1 MPINWKVKWMDNSFN
16 KYDPHAIAETKMK
29 AIVSSKEAKRIFNQL
44 TRIKD
49 EKEKAR
55 YLHYRF
61 LSNEKHSVEDAK
73 AKARIDP
80 EVTEVNSN
88 LEQAEKLMD
97 EMFAQ
102 LDRITTK
109 IELMADAN
117 ATARAEMKL
126 GSLHT

>member
-1 MPINWKVKWMDNSFN
+1 MSLDNTLN
-16 KYDPHAIAETKMK
+16 RYDPHKIAESKME
-29 AIVSSKEAKRIFNQL
+29 AIKNYRTAKRIFNKL

-49 EKEKAR
+49 EKEKGR

-73 AKARIDP
+73 AKAKIDS
-80 EVTEVNSN
+80 EVKEIVVE
-88 LEQAEKLMD
+88 LEKAEELMD
-97 EMFAQ
+97 VAFSE

-117 ATARAEMKL
+117 ATYRAETRL
-126 GSLHT
+126 GGLTP

>member
-1 MPINWKVKWMDNSFN
+1 MSLDNTLN
-16 KYDPHAIAETKMK
+16 KYDPHKIAESKME
-29 AIVSSKEAKRIFNQL
+29 AIKNYRTAKRIFNKL

-49 EKEKAR
+49 EKEKGR

-73 AKARIDP
+73 AKAKIDS
-80 EVTEVNSN
+80 EVKEIVVE
-88 LEQAEKLMD
+88 LEKAEELMD
-97 EMFAQ
+97 VAFSE

-126 GSLHT
+126 GSLTP

>member
-1 MPINWKVKWMDNSFN
+1 MSLDNTLN
-16 KYDPHAIAETKMK
+16 RYDPHKIAEAKME
-29 AIVSSKEAKRIFNQL
+29 AIIDYRKCKRAFNQL
-44 TRIKD
+44 ARIKE
-49 EKEKAR
+49 EKEKGR

-73 AKARIDP
+73 AKAKTDK
-80 EVTEVNSN
+80 EVTEVVSK
-88 LEQAEKLMD
+88 LELAEQLMD
-97 EMFAQ
+97 ESFAE

-126 GSLHT
+126 GSLTP

>member
-1 MPINWKVKWMDNSFN
+1 MSLDNTLN
-16 KYDPHAIAETKMK
+16 RYDPHKIAETKME
-29 AIVSSKEAKRIFNQL
+29 AIIDYRKCKRVFNQL

-49 EKEKAR
+49 EKEKGR

-80 EVTEVNSN
+80 EVIEIVFK
-88 LEQAEKLMD
+88 LEQAEQLMD
-97 EMFAQ
+97 ESFAE

-117 ATARAEMKL
+117 ATHRAEIRL
-126 GSLHT
+126 GGLTP

>member
-1 MPINWKVKWMDNSFN
+1 MSLDNTLN
-16 KYDPHAIAETKMK
+16 RYDPHKIAEAKME
-29 AIVSSKEAKRIFNQL
+29 AIIDYRKCKRVFNQL
-44 TRIKD
+44 TRMKD
-49 EKEKAR
+49 EKEKGR

-73 AKARIDP
+73 AKAKIDP
-80 EVTEVNSN
+80 EVTEVVSK
-88 LEQAEKLMD
+88 LEKAEQLVD
-97 EMFAQ
+97 ESYAE

-126 GSLHT
+126 GGLTP

>member
-1 MPINWKVKWMDNSFN
+1 MSLDNTLN
-16 KYDPHAIAETKMK
+16 RYDPHKIAEAKME
-29 AIVSSKEAKRIFNQL
+29 AIIDYRKCKRAFNQL
-44 TRIKD
+44 ARIKE
-49 EKEKAR
+49 EKEKGR

-73 AKARIDP
+73 AKAKTDK
-80 EVTEVNSN
+80 EVTEVVSK
-88 LEQAEKLMD
+88 LEQAEQLMD
-97 EMFAQ
+97 ESFAV

-126 GSLHT
+126 GGLTP

>member
-1 MPINWKVKWMDNSFN
+1 MSLDNTLN
-16 KYDPHAIAETKMK
+16 RYDPHKIAEAKME
-29 AIVSSKEAKRIFNQL
+29 AIIDYRKCKRAFNQL
-44 TRIKD
+44 ARIKQ
-49 EKEKAR
+49 EKEKGR

-73 AKARIDP
+73 AKAKTDK
-80 EVTEVNSN
+80 EVTEVVSK
-88 LEQAEKLMD
+88 LEQAEQLMD
-97 EMFAQ
+97 ESFAE

-126 GSLHT
+126 GGLTP

>member
-1 MPINWKVKWMDNSFN
+1 ME
-16 KYDPHAIAETKMK
+16 AIIDYRKC
-29 AIVSSKEAKRIFNQL
+29 KRAFNQL
-44 TRIKD
+44 ARIKE
-49 EKEKAR
+49 EKEKGR

-73 AKARIDP
+73 AKAKTDK
-80 EVTEVNSN
+80 EVTEVVSK
-88 LEQAEKLMD
+88 LELAEQLMD
-97 EMFAQ
+97 ESFAE

-126 GSLHT
+126 GSLTP

>member
-1 MPINWKVKWMDNSFN
+1 MSLDNTLN
-16 KYDPHAIAETKMK
+16 RYDPHKIAESKME
-29 AIVSSKEAKRIFNQL
+29 AIKNYRTAKRIFNKL

-49 EKEKAR
+49 EKEKGR

-80 EVTEVNSN
+80 EVTEVVSK
-88 LEQAEKLMD
+88 LEQAEELMD
-97 EMFAQ
+97 EAFAE

-117 ATARAEMKL
+117 ATARAEMRL
-126 GSLHT
+126 GSLTP

>member
-1 MPINWKVKWMDNSFN
+1 MSLDNTLN
-16 KYDPHAIAETKMK
+16 RYDPHKIAEAKME
-29 AIVSSKEAKRIFNQL
+29 AIIDYRKCKRVFNQL
-44 TRIKD
+44 TRMKD
-49 EKEKAR
+49 EKEKGR

-73 AKARIDP
+73 AKAKTDK
-80 EVTEVNSN
+80 EVTEVVSK
-88 LEQAEKLMD
+88 LELAEQLMD
-97 EMFAQ
+97 ESFAE

-126 GSLHT
+126 GGLTP

>member
-1 MPINWKVKWMDNSFN
+1 MSLDNTLN
-16 KYDPHAIAETKMK
+16 RYDPHKIAEAKMESIIDYRK
-29 AIVSSKEAKRIFNQL
+29 CKRVFNQL
-44 TRIKD
+44 TRMKD
-49 EKEKAR
+49 EKEKGR

-73 AKARIDP
+73 AKAKIDP
-80 EVTEVNSN
+80 EVTEVVSK
-88 LEQAEKLMD
+88 LEKAEQLVD
-97 EMFAQ
+97 ESFAE

-126 GSLHT
+126 GGLTP

>member
-1 MPINWKVKWMDNSFN
+1 MSLDNTLN
-16 KYDPHAIAETKMK
+16 RYDPHKIAEAKME
-29 AIVSSKEAKRIFNQL
+29 AIIDYRKCKRVFNQL
-44 TRIKD
+44 TRMKD
-49 EKEKAR
+49 EKEKGR

-73 AKARIDP
+73 AKAKIDP
-80 EVTEVNSN
+80 EVTEVVSK
-88 LEQAEKLMD
+88 LEQAEELMD
-97 EMFAQ
+97 EAFAE

-126 GSLHT
+126 GSLTP

>member
-1 MPINWKVKWMDNSFN
+1 MSLDNTLN
-16 KYDPHAIAETKMK
+16 RYDPHKIAEAKME
-29 AIVSSKEAKRIFNQL
+29 AIIDYRKCKRVFNQL
-44 TRIKD
+44 TRMKD
-49 EKEKAR
+49 EKEKGR

-73 AKARIDP
+73 AKSRIDP
-80 EVTEVNSN
+80 EVTEVVSK
-88 LEQAEKLMD
+88 LEKAEQLMD
-97 EMFAQ
+97 ESFAE

-126 GSLHT
+126 GGLTP

>member
-1 MPINWKVKWMDNSFN
+1 MSLDNTLN
-16 KYDPHAIAETKMK
+16 RYDPHKIAETKME
-29 AIVSSKEAKRIFNQL
+29 AIIDYRKCKRVFNQL

-49 EKEKAR
+49 EKEKGR

-80 EVTEVNSN
+80 EVIEIVFK
-88 LEQAEKLMD
+88 LEQAEQLMD
-97 EMFAQ
+97 ESFAE
-102 LDRITTK
+102 LDRIITK
-109 IELMADAN
+109 IEQMADAN

-126 GSLHT
+126 GSLTP

>member
-1 MPINWKVKWMDNSFN
+1 MSLDNTLN
-16 KYDPHAIAETKMK
+16 RYDPHKIAEAKME
-29 AIVSSKEAKRIFNQL
+29 AIIDYRKCKRVFNQL

-49 EKEKAR
+49 EKEKGR

-73 AKARIDP
+73 AKSRIDP
-80 EVTEVNSN
+80 EVTEVVSK
-88 LEQAEKLMD
+88 LEKAEQLVD
-97 EMFAQ
+97 ESYAE

-126 GSLHT
+126 GGLTP

>member
-1 MPINWKVKWMDNSFN
+1 MDKGIK
-16 KYDPHAIAETKMK
+16 KYDPHVIAETKMN
-29 AIVSSKEAKRIFNQL
+29 AIISYREARRMFNSL

-61 LSNEKHSVEDAK
+61 LTNEKHSVEDAK
-73 AKARIDP
+73 AKAKTDK
-80 EVTEVNSN
+80 EVTEVVSK
-88 LEQAEKLMD
+88 LELSEQIMD
-97 EMFAQ
+97 ESFAE
-102 LDRITTK
+102 LDLITTK

-126 GSLHT
+126 GGLTP

>member
-1 MPINWKVKWMDNSFN
+1 MDNSFN

-29 AIVSSKEAKRIFNQL
+29 AIISYREARREFNSLVRQ
-44 TRIKD
+44 KD
-49 EKEKAR
+49 EKEKSK
-55 YLHYRF
+55 YLYYRF
-61 LSNEKHSVEDAK
+61 FSNEKNSVEDAK

-97 EMFAQ
+97 EMFAH

-126 GSLHT
+126 GGLQP

>member
-1 MPINWKVKWMDNSFN
+1 MTLDKGIK
-16 KYDPHAIAETKMK
+16 KYDPHVIAETKMN
-29 AIVSSKEAKRIFNQL
+29 AIISYREAKRMFNSL

-73 AKARIDP
+73 AKAIIDP
-80 EVTEVNSN
+80 DVTEVNIE
-88 LEQAEKLMD
+88 LEKAEELMD
-97 EMFAQ
+97 KMFAE
-102 LDRITTK
+102 LDRVVTK
-109 IELMADAN
+109 IELMTDAN

-126 GSLHT
+126 GGFTP

>member
-1 MPINWKVKWMDNSFN
+1 M
-16 KYDPHAIAETKMK
+16 
-29 AIVSSKEAKRIFNQL
+29 
-44 TRIKD
+44 KD
-49 EKEKAR
+49 EKEKGR

-73 AKARIDP
+73 AKAKIDP
-80 EVTEVNSN
+80 EVTEVVSK
-88 LEQAEKLMD
+88 LEKAEQLVD
-97 EMFAQ
+97 ESFAE

-126 GSLHT
+126 GGLTP

>member
-1 MPINWKVKWMDNSFN
+1 MSLDNTLN
-16 KYDPHAIAETKMK
+16 RYDPHKIAEAKME
-29 AIVSSKEAKRIFNQL
+29 AIIDYRKCKRAFNQL
-44 TRIKD
+44 ARIKE
-49 EKEKAR
+49 EKEKGR

-73 AKARIDP
+73 AKAKTDK
-80 EVTEVNSN
+80 EVTEVVSK
-88 LEQAEKLMD
+88 LEQAEQLMD
-97 EMFAQ
+97 ESFAE

-126 GSLHT
+126 GNLTP